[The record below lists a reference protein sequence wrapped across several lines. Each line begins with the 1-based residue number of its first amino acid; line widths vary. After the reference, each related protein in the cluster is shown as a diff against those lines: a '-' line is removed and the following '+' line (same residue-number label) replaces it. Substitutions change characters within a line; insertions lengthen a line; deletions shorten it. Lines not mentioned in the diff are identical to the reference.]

1 MLDEVKEEEWK
12 TINDYPNY
20 SISSLGVIR
29 NDTTKRIMKLKQDTK
44 GYLIIGLTK
53 DGIQKCF
60 KHHQLIG
67 LHFIPNPENYLQID
81 HINGDPSDNRLVNLR
96 NATRTLNQENIRR
109 AINNKQNSEFLG
121 VFLDA
126 RKKPGNKRWKA
137 EIQVKGKTIFLGLFR
152 TEEGKVEIV
161 DLNRDEA
168 HTYYFDQNIH

>member
-1 MLDEVKEEEWK
+1 MISFNDANELLEYDEHSGVLKWK
-12 TINDYPNY
+12 IDRYAGFHNSVCTCKKGDIAGGIRKDRRV
-20 SISSLGVIR
+20 VIR
-29 NDTTKRIMKLKQDTK
+29 IRNKL
-44 GYLIIGLTK
+44 YLGHRLAWLLTYEK
-53 DGIQKCF
+53 WPD
-60 KHHQLIG
+60 
-67 LHFIPNPENYLQID
+67 NEID

-152 TEEGKVEIV
+152 TEE
-161 DLNRDEA
+161 EA
-168 HTYYFDQNIH
+168 YASYVTAKRLLHKGCTI